1 MSAVESLRVRLSS
14 DVYSACL
21 SHAMSTEK
29 EEIMGLLIGEIR
41 QQSDPAEELANE
53 VVLEI
58 VGLKILQRLDKRKDR
73 VEIRQGRVSCV
84 SCQL

>member
-1 MSAVESLRVRLSS
+1 
-14 DVYSACL
+14 
-21 SHAMSTEK
+21 MSTEK